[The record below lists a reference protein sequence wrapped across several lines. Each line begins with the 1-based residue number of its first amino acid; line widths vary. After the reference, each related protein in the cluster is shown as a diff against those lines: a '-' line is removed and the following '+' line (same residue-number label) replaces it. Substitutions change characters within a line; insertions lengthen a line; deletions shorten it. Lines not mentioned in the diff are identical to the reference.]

1 MRTETQVTFNH
12 NGELSQLTEAK
23 LSAEQLAIVL
33 MAEARRMYQRG
44 GTIGPDEHGFRAD
57 GDRLAQWASTA
68 RELGVRMFKA
78 RTAAREMEIKAEE
91 ALRKLARVEA
101 LQEEWEN
108 DRSITSYAACS
119 EEIRR
124 AFYA

>member
-1 MRTETQVTFNH
+1 VTFNH

-33 MAEARRMYQRG
+33 MAEARSLFAIVERGSEVFSGDLQRV
-44 GTIGPDEHGFRAD
+44 A
-57 GDRLAQWASTA
+57 DRLANWASDA
-68 RELGVRMFKA
+68 RQLGVRMFKA
-78 RTAAREMEIKAEE
+78 RTAAREMEIKVEE

-101 LQEEWEN
+101 IQEKWEN

-124 AFYA
+124 ALNAQ